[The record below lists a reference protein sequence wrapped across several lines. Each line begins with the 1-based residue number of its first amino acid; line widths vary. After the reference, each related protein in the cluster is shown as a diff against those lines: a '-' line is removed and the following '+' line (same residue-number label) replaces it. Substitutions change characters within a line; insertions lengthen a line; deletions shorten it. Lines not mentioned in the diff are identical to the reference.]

1 MSRVAALAG
10 GRTNAGPPWGL
21 WRTGSLY
28 HACQGPARLFR
39 FVASLCREQM
49 FAVICLSH
57 KNKDTN
63 CLQISRSHPRPLLL
77 QERLCVLL
85 AKAPPPAPVLPG
97 LRCKPWE
104 LIPFLVAAHPR
115 GGADLALCL

>member
-1 MSRVAALAG
+1 MQNLPGASGGQAALTMLAK
-10 GRTNAGPPWGL
+10 AEQD
-21 WRTGSLY
+21 
-28 HACQGPARLFR
+28 CFR

-85 AKAPPPAPVLPG
+85 AKAPPPPAPVLPG

-115 GGADLALCL
+115 GGTDLALCL

>member
-63 CLQISRSHPRPLLL
+63 CL
-77 QERLCVLL
+77 
-85 AKAPPPAPVLPG
+85 
-97 LRCKPWE
+97 
-104 LIPFLVAAHPR
+104 
-115 GGADLALCL
+115 

>member
-49 FAVICLSH
+49 FAVICCSHKMKTPTVSRSALSH
-57 KNKDTN
+57 QGHY
-63 CLQISRSHPRPLLL
+63 CSRRGHVSSWQRPTPRT
-77 QERLCVLL
+77 
-85 AKAPPPAPVLPG
+85 PPSSQGSGENPG
-97 LRCKPWE
+97 N
-104 LIPFLVAAHPR
+104 
-115 GGADLALCL
+115 